1 MILSNLITK
10 EGLSKHMTATSA
22 TIATPEATNGVSVA
36 DVATVAVT
44 TSPEAVK
51 LPQKL
56 IKFVEKCCIGL
67 AVDAQQVIKLLL
79 SVDDEQD
86 IINDEI
92 PEESLRLHIKL
103 WVEAGK
109 PHYSGKKLETKV

>member
-1 MILSNLITK
+1 MMLLRGSLSAEENYT
-10 EGLSKHMTATSA
+10 MATTATMA
-22 TIATPEATNGVSVA
+22 TQETTNCVSVA

-44 TSPEAVK
+44 TSPEAIK

-56 IKFVEKCCIGL
+56 IRFVEQCCVGFS
-67 AVDAQQVIKLLL
+67 VNAQQVVEHLL

-86 IINDEI
+86 IINGEI

-109 PHYSGKKLETKV
+109 PHYSGKKLEAKV

>member
-1 MILSNLITK
+1 
-10 EGLSKHMTATSA
+10 MTATSA
-22 TIATPEATNGVSVA
+22 TVATQGVTNCVSVA

-44 TSPEAVK
+44 TLPETAR
-51 LPQKL
+51 LQKL
-56 IKFVEKCCIGL
+56 TRFVEQCCIGL
-67 AVDAQQVIKLLL
+67 PVNAQQVVEHLL

-109 PHYSGKKLETKV
+109 PHYSGKKLETKI

>member
-1 MILSNLITK
+1 
-10 EGLSKHMTATSA
+10 
-22 TIATPEATNGVSVA
+22 VSVA
-36 DVATVAVT
+36 GVATVAVT
-44 TSPEAVK
+44 TSPETVNPSKK
-51 LPQKL
+51 LTG
-56 IKFVEKCCIGL
+56 FVEKCCIGL
-67 AVDAQQVIKLLL
+67 PVNAQLVIEHLL

>member
-1 MILSNLITK
+1 MTLSNLIARG
-10 EGLSKHMTATSA
+10 GLAKHMTATSA
-22 TIATPEATNGVSVA
+22 TVATPEITNCVSVA

-56 IKFVEKCCIGL
+56 IRFVEQCCIGIP
-67 AVDAQQVIKLLL
+67 VKAQQVIELLL

-103 WVEAGK
+103 WVETGK

>member
-1 MILSNLITK
+1 MTLLSLISK
-10 EGLSKHMTATSA
+10 EGLAKHMTATSA
-22 TIATPEATNGVSVA
+22 TVATQEATNCMSVA

-44 TSPEAVK
+44 TSPQAVT

-56 IKFVEKCCIGL
+56 IRFVEQCCTGPS
-67 AVDAQQVIKLLL
+67 VSAQQVIEHLL
-79 SVDDEQD
+79 SVDDERD
-86 IINDEI
+86 IINGEV

-109 PHYSGKKLETKV
+109 PHYSGKKLEVKV